1 MKIYVEDDKGAV
13 IFATMVG
20 VNENIE
26 EEPVSTGV
34 ATLLLIKRGLV
45 AAAGVQLGADWWKDD

>member
-34 ATLLLIKRGLV
+34 ATLLLIREVLCSSRSSTRRGLV
-45 AAAGVQLGADWWKDD
+45 ER